1 MIPQTIAAIL
11 LAIPLVAIAV
21 ISVPY
26 WIKFKDRSK
35 RGTAKQETPYNKFF
49 LYLVGL
55 GYFCVWPFWIGG
67 TVFLFLNKYY
77 TVFGLPTFAPS
88 TALAIQIVG
97 FLVFYAGA
105 TLLNWAIFVA
115 GKYLRPSIAGV
126 YEEHKLIQ
134 TGPLYSGAEMVE
146 MLTAAGFSRAW
157 FEAAP
162 DKGWGWLC
170 ALGVK

>member
-1 MIPQTIAAIL
+1 MIPQTISAIL

-26 WIKFKDRSK
+26 WIEFKDRSK
-35 RGTAKQETPYNKFF
+35 RGTAKQEIPYNKFF
-49 LYLVGL
+49 LSLVGL
-55 GYFCVWPFWIGG
+55 GYFCIWPFWIGG

-77 TVFGLPTFAPS
+77 TVFGPPTLAPS
-88 TALAIQIVG
+88 IVLAIQIVG
-97 FLVFYAGA
+97 FLIFYAGA
-105 TLLNWAIFVA
+105 TLLNWAIIVA